1 MSNRSTRYNFTKD
14 VEGKKAFEAKLA
26 RKLKSVSGGIGA
38 TTGRTRGGARFTV
51 MQKL

>member
-1 MSNRSTRYNFTKD
+1 MSIRSTRYNYTKD

-26 RKLKSVSGGIGA
+26 RKLKSVSGGTGA
-38 TTGRTRGGARFTV
+38 TTGRTGGGARFKV